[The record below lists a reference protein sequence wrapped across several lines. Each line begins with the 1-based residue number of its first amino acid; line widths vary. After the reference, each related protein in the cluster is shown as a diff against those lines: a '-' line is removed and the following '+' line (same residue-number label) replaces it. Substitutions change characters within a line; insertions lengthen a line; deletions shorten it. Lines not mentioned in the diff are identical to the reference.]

1 MTVATTAAASAWR
14 SATTD
19 EGFEPDTAAS
29 GEAESGL
36 GLVGMRERLRLL
48 GGALEVT
55 SRPGGPTTLVA
66 TLPRWHAPAAG

>member
-1 MTVATTAAASAWR
+1 MTG
-14 SATTD
+14 TD
-19 EGFEPDTAAS
+19 DGGGVRLEIRDDGRGFEPDIPSS
-29 GEAESGL
+29 GDAESGL

-66 TLPRWHAPAAG
+66 TLHHWHSPTG